1 MNKSTVIKLVGA
13 AAPIVLGILGYL
25 YTDVTP
31 VVRDICGALLPFGSV
46 VPTAVISA
54 EPKDAGAR

>member
-1 MNKSTVIKLVGA
+1 MNKSTVIKLIGA

-31 VVRDICGALLPFGSV
+31 VVRDVCGALLPFGSV
-46 VPTAVISA
+46 QPVLISA